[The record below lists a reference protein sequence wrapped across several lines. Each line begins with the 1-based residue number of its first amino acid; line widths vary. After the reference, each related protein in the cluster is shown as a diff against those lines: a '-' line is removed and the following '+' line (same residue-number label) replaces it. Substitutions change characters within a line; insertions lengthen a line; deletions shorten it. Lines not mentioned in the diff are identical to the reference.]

1 MTACWQ
7 QRDAA
12 PYKVAM
18 STDTTQ
24 PASVY
29 DLAHAEEAES
39 LATFAVLVDNEPGV
53 LHRLVGL
60 FAARG
65 YNIDSLTVAE
75 TDRKAHTSR
84 ITIVTRGTPH
94 VLGQIEAQLTKM
106 VSTRHVQDVTR
117 DPNGLER
124 ELALVKVRGTGAE
137 RVEALRIG
145 DIFRARVIDT
155 THESFVFEVTGSSG
169 KIDNFV
175 ELMRPLGL
183 VEVSRTGVLSIQRG
197 ATAL

>member
-1 MTACWQ
+1 
-7 QRDAA
+7 
-12 PYKVAM
+12 M
-18 STDTTQ
+18 SDVQ

-29 DLAHAEEAES
+29 DLAHDEEPES

-65 YNIDSLTVAE
+65 YNIESLTVAE

-84 ITIVTRGTPH
+84 VTIVTRGTPH
-94 VLGQIEAQLTKM
+94 VLAQIEAQLQKM
-106 VSTRHVQDVTR
+106 VSTRHVQDITR

-124 ELALVKVRGTGAE
+124 ELALVKVRGVGPE
-137 RVEALRIG
+137 RVEALRVS

-155 THESFVFEVTGSSG
+155 THESFVFEVTGAPS
-169 KIDNFV
+169 KIDSFV
-175 ELMRPLGL
+175 DLMRPLGL

-197 ATAL
+197 AEAF